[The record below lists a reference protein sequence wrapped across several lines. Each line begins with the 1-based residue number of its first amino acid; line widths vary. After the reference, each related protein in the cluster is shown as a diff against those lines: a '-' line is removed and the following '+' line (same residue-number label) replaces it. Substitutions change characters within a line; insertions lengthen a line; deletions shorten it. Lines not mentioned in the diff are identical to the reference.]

1 MSFDL
6 KVSVQQRAEQSP
18 QQKKLNRLIDKIEQ
32 QKISLATWQNV
43 QDEIQQHTR
52 QKLLPIYRELHDVLF
67 EQLDQLWHVLHK
79 HEFSKADMQQLDESI
94 AQRAQ
99 MLKHSKML
107 SNEQQQQVEQI
118 HTFYQ
123 QHAQQSLKKNKK
135 VQQLKVDQP
144 ENDEQTA
151 AFEDDFEQ
159 YAAEQ
164 QQAREQA
171 KQQRQQQKREQA
183 EQMAAQSLKT
193 VYLKIAAMI
202 HPDREQDESKKVEK
216 TELFQQASQAYEHQ
230 DLFYLLKMQLQLEQN
245 KGVGSKALSA
255 EQVKFYKLAL
265 DAQSQQLESQI
276 DVILDSFQLAKKVKA
291 EHLHISDVYKA
302 IDADCAELKQQ
313 LKWEKERLKH
323 MKKVSGGR
331 DVVGAWG
338 FIATS
343 LCTAVLLRGLE

>member
-6 KVSVQQRAEQSP
+6 KVSIQQKAEQSP
-18 QQKKLNRLIDKIEQ
+18 QRKKLNRLIDKIEQ
-32 QKISLATWQNV
+32 QKISLTTWQNA
-43 QDEIQQHTR
+43 QAEIQQHTR
-52 QKLLPIYRELHDVLF
+52 QKLLPVYSELHAVLF
-67 EQLDQLWHVLHK
+67 QQLDQLWQVLHN
-79 HEFSKADMQQLDESI
+79 HEFSKADMHQLDESI

-118 HTFYQ
+118 IRFYQ
-123 QHAQQSLKKNKK
+123 QHAQQSAKKTKK
-135 VQQLKVDQP
+135 VQQHRVEVP
-144 ENDEQTA
+144 ENDEQSA
-151 AFEDDFEQ
+151 SFEDDFEH

-171 KQQRQQQKREQA
+171 KQQKQQKREQA

-202 HPDREQDESKKVEK
+202 HPDREQDESKKAEK
-216 TELFQQASQAYEHQ
+216 TELFQQASQAYEQQ
-230 DLFYLLKMQLQLEQN
+230 DLFYLLKLQLQLEQN
-245 KGVGSKALSA
+245 KGVGAKELSA

-276 DVILDSFQLAKKVKA
+276 AEILDSFQLAKKVKA
-291 EHLHISDVYKA
+291 EHVHISDVYKA
-302 IDADCAELKQQ
+302 IDAECAELKQQ

-323 MKKVSGGR
+323 MKKVSGVEMLLVHG
-331 DVVGAWG
+331 
-338 FIATS
+338 
-343 LCTAVLLRGLE
+343 VL

>member
-32 QKISLATWQNV
+32 QKISLTTWQNA
-43 QDEIQQHTR
+43 QAEIQQHTR
-52 QKLLPIYRELHDVLF
+52 QKLLPVYNELHGVLFQQLQQLWDVLH
-67 EQLDQLWHVLHK
+67 Q

-94 AQRAQ
+94 AQRAR

-107 SNEQQQQVEQI
+107 SNEQLQLVDEI
-118 HTFYQ
+118 YNFYQ
-123 QHAQQSLKKNKK
+123 QHAQQSAKKIKK
-135 VQQLKVDQP
+135 TQQVEVDQS
-144 ENDEQTA
+144 ETEEQTEL
-151 AFEDDFEQ
+151 FEDNFEH

-202 HPDREQDESKKVEK
+202 HPDREQDESKKEEK
-216 TELFQQASQAYEHQ
+216 TELFQQASQAYEQQ
-230 DLFYLLKMQLQLEQN
+230 DLFYLLKLQLRLEQN
-245 KGVGSKALSA
+245 KGVGAKALSA

-265 DAQSQQLESQI
+265 DTQSQQLESQI
-276 DVILDSFQLAKKVKA
+276 TEILDSFQLSKKVKA
-291 EHLHISDVYKA
+291 EHVHMSDVYKA
-302 IDADCAELKQQ
+302 IDADCTELKQQ

-323 MKKVSGGR
+323 MKKVSGVEMLLGH
-331 DVVGAWG
+331 GA
-338 FIATS
+338 
-343 LCTAVLLRGLE
+343 L

>member
-1 MSFDL
+1 M
-6 KVSVQQRAEQSP
+6 QQGAEQSP

-32 QKISLATWQNV
+32 QKISLAIWQNA

-52 QKLLPIYRELHDVLF
+52 QKLLPIYSELHAVLF
-67 EQLDQLWHVLHK
+67 QQLQQLWDMLHS

-94 AQRAQ
+94 AQRAR

-107 SNEQQQQVEQI
+107 SNEQQQQVDQI
-118 HTFYQ
+118 DTFYQ
-123 QHAQQSLKKNKK
+123 QHAQQSAKKSKK
-135 VQQLKVDQP
+135 VQQVKVDQL
-144 ENDEQTA
+144 ERDEQITSY
-151 AFEDDFEQ
+151 EDDFEQ
-159 YAAEQ
+159 HAAEQ
-164 QQAREQA
+164 QLAREHA

-202 HPDREQDESKKVEK
+202 HPDREQDESKKAEK
-216 TELFQQASQAYEHQ
+216 TELFQQASQAYEQQ

-245 KGVGSKALSA
+245 KGVGAKALSA
-255 EQVKFYKLAL
+255 EQVRFYKLAL

-276 DVILDSFQLAKKVKA
+276 DEILDSFQLAKKVKA

-323 MKKVSGGR
+323 MKKVSG
-331 DVVGAWG
+331 VEMLLEHGA
-338 FIATS
+338 
-343 LCTAVLLRGLE
+343 L

>member
-6 KVSVQQRAEQSP
+6 KVSLQQRAEQSP

-32 QKISLATWQNV
+32 QKISLTTWQNA
-43 QDEIQQHTR
+43 QAEIQQHTR
-52 QKLLPIYRELHDVLF
+52 QKLLPVYNELHGVLFQQLQQLWDVLH
-67 EQLDQLWHVLHK
+67 Q
-79 HEFSKADMQQLDESI
+79 HEFFKADMQQLDESI
-94 AQRAQ
+94 AQRAR

-107 SNEQQQQVEQI
+107 SNQQLQLVDEI
-118 HTFYQ
+118 YNFYQ
-123 QHAQQSLKKNKK
+123 QHTQQSAKKIKK
-135 VQQLKVDQP
+135 KQHISMDQP
-144 ENDEQTA
+144 VRDEQTA
-151 AFEDDFEQ
+151 LFEDDFEQ
-159 YAAEQ
+159 HAAEQ

-202 HPDREQDESKKVEK
+202 HPDREQDESKKAEK
-216 TELFQQASQAYEHQ
+216 TELFQQASQAYEQQ

-245 KGVGSKALSA
+245 KGVGAKELST

-276 DVILDSFQLAKKVKA
+276 DEILDSFQLAKKVKA
-291 EHLHISDVYKA
+291 EHVHISDVYKA

-323 MKKVSGGR
+323 MKKVSGVEMLLEHG
-331 DVVGAWG
+331 
-338 FIATS
+338 
-343 LCTAVLLRGLE
+343 VL